1 MQDNDPDKVAPG
13 PGPIGEPAGQTI
25 YIRAVVD
32 VAGTLRDLPV
42 LPAGSE
48 TPIPVS
54 FDSGQLIV
62 TAMPGST
69 DQATGAIAVN
79 AAAGDTLRF
88 YAVSGSNNFDAA
100 VLIQDVACA
109 NSIDADDAIFEAAAL
124 VNLQQQTILPA
135 SQAGE
140 PAVTAASQEFWF
152 WQCAV
157 AGEGPQDFSLVLA
170 LYGRDEDGQ
179 PRHAGLYRWDLNLT
193 VQATSRPTDESTQQ
207 QERTP

>member
-1 MQDNDPDKVAPG
+1 M
-13 PGPIGEPAGQTI
+13 
-25 YIRAVVD
+25 
-32 VAGTLRDLPV
+32 L
-42 LPAGSE
+42 
-48 TPIPVS
+48 
-54 FDSGQLIV
+54 
-62 TAMPGST
+62 GST
-69 DQATGAIAVN
+69 DQETGAIAVN

-100 VLIQDVACA
+100 VLIQDVVCDDG
-109 NSIDADDAIFEAAAL
+109 IDADDAILEQVAL

-135 SQAGE
+135 SQAGK
-140 PAVTAASQEFWF
+140 PTVTAVGRQFWF

-157 AGEGPQDFSLVLA
+157 AGEGSQDFSLVLA